1 MTKEVVLISPAEVA
15 RVLGKKNPETI
26 RAALRAGTF
35 PIGFA
40 YKAEGKWVYV
50 IPRKAF
56 ERFMETGRV
65 DPIEDY
71 NELLSTVR
79 EVLAM
84 LKQKEVA

>member
-1 MTKEVVLISPAEVA
+1 MAKDVALISPAEVA
-15 RVLGKKNPETI
+15 ERLGKTNAESI

-50 IPRKAF
+50 IPREPF
-56 ERFMETGRV
+56 ERFMETGRA
-65 DPIEDY
+65 DPIDRYDEIIGA
-71 NELLSTVR
+71 LQ

-84 LKQKEVA
+84 LKQKEAA